1 MFLVLKC
8 WFTYLSFLESP
19 IDLEAERQRQRE
31 QLIQQFRPSMINLLN
46 TKLDELGVKIDQERL
61 SDNMYKMKREELRNN
76 RAHKTGSIS
85 NFHLH
90 RNEVEGHLEH
100 RVSQTQLNY
109 HVDNN
114 GNLILKFS
122 TKLKLFKVLPLQLL
136 INVSSSNVR
145 NDPCQVR
152 HCKR

>member
-1 MFLVLKC
+1 MA
-8 WFTYLSFLESP
+8 SESP

-46 TKLDELGVKIDQERL
+46 VKLDELGVKMDQDRL

-100 RVSQTQLNY
+100 RVSQTQLNH

-114 GNLILKFS
+114 GNLILKLNLN
-122 TKLKLFKVLPLQLL
+122 KPNLFKVLPLQLL
-136 INVSSSNVR
+136 INVSSSSSNVR
-145 NDPCQVR
+145 NDPCQVPP
-152 HCKR
+152 CKR

>member
-1 MFLVLKC
+1 M
-8 WFTYLSFLESP
+8 SFLESP

-46 TKLDELGVKIDQERL
+46 VKLDELGVKMDQDRL

-100 RVSQTQLNY
+100 RVSQTQLNH

-114 GNLILKFS
+114 GNLILK
-122 TKLKLFKVLPLQLL
+122 LNLNEPNLFKVSPLQLL
-136 INVSSSNVR
+136 INVSSSSSNVR
-145 NDPCQVR
+145 NDPCQV
-152 HCKR
+152 HPCKR